1 MFIFISSQSCV
12 MKILLVDDHAIV
24 SDGLEALLKNV
35 DGIEVVAKLTSGDF
49 ALAYL
54 KQHNIDLL
62 ITDYAMPD
70 MDGLTLVKKVKEV
83 QGNIKII
90 VLSMHDEVAMI
101 REILAAGVDG
111 YVLKKYAQ
119 QELVNAIETV
129 SKGRQYYS
137 SEVNKALLGA
147 LLPQEMAENQITERE
162 LEVLK
167 LLAQELTSKQIA
179 NRLFIS
185 ERTVET
191 HRKNLM
197 RKTGANNAIG
207 LMRYAYAKKLL

>member
-1 MFIFISSQSCV
+1 

-24 SDGLEALLKNV
+24 SDGLEAILKVV
-35 DGIEVVAKLTSGDF
+35 DGFEIVNKLTSGDF

-54 KQHNIDLL
+54 KQHEVDLV
-62 ITDYAMPD
+62 ITDYSMPD
-70 MDGLTLVKKVKEV
+70 MDGLTLVKKAKLIKPD
-83 QGNIKII
+83 IKII
-90 VLSMHDEVAMI
+90 VLSMHDEALMI
-101 REILAAGVDG
+101 REMLAAGVDG

-119 QELVNAIETV
+119 QEIVNAIETV
-129 SKGRQYYS
+129 HNGRKYFS
-137 SEVNKALLGA
+137 NEVNKALLSA
-147 LLPQEMAENQITERE
+147 LLPQELSENSVTERE

-167 LLAQELTSKQIA
+167 LLAEELTSKQIA
-179 NRLFIS
+179 EKLFIS

-207 LMRYAYAKKLL
+207 LVRYAYSKKLL

>member
-1 MFIFISSQSCV
+1 MR
-12 MKILLVDDHAIV
+12 ILLVDDHAIV
-24 SDGLEALLKNV
+24 SDGLQAILKTV
-35 DGIEVVAKLTSGDF
+35 EGFEVVKKLTSGDF

-54 KQHNIDLL
+54 KQFPVDMM

-70 MDGLTLVKKVKEV
+70 MDGVTLVKKAKLL
-83 QGNIKII
+83 NPDLKII
-90 VLSMHDEVAMI
+90 VLSMHDEVTMI
-101 REILAAGVDG
+101 KEMLGAGVDG

-119 QELVNAIETV
+119 QELVCAIESV
-129 SKGRQYYS
+129 NFGRQFFS
-137 SEVNKALLGA
+137 SEVNKALLSA
-147 LLPQEMAENQITERE
+147 MLPQEQSENQITERE

-179 NRLFIS
+179 DKLFIS

-197 RKTGANNAIG
+197 RKTGTNNGIG
-207 LMRYAYAKKLL
+207 LIRYAYQKKII

>member
-1 MFIFISSQSCV
+1 

-24 SDGLEALLKNV
+24 TDGLEMLLQAV
-35 DGIEVVAKLTSGDF
+35 DGLEVVKKLTSGDF

-54 KQHNIDLL
+54 KQSPVDLM
-62 ITDYAMPD
+62 ITDYSMPD
-70 MDGLTLVKKVKEV
+70 MDGVTLVKKA
-83 QGNIKII
+83 KIQNPNLKVI
-90 VLSMHDEVAMI
+90 VLSMHDEVTMI
-101 REILAAGVDG
+101 REMLSAGVDG

-119 QELVNAIETV
+119 QEIVNAIETV
-129 SKGRQYYS
+129 NNGRQYFS
-137 SEVNKALLGA
+137 NEVNKALLSA
-147 LLPQEMAENQITERE
+147 LLPQELPENNITERE

-179 NRLFIS
+179 EKLFIS

-197 RKTGANNAIG
+197 RKSGASNAVG
-207 LMRYAYAKKLL
+207 LVRYAYSKKLL

>member
-1 MFIFISSQSCV
+1 

-24 SDGLEALLKNV
+24 ADGLQALLHAV
-35 DGIEVVAKLTSGDF
+35 EGLEVVDKLTAGDF

-54 KQHNIDLL
+54 KQAPVDVM

-70 MDGLTLVKKVKEV
+70 MDGLTLVKKAKA
-83 QGNIKII
+83 IKPDLKII

-101 REILAAGVDG
+101 CEMLTAGVDG

-119 QELVNAIETV
+119 QELVNAIQTV
-129 SKGRQYYS
+129 EKGRQYFS
-137 SEVNKALLGA
+137 AEVNKALLSA
-147 LLPQEMAENQITERE
+147 LLPQEMPENQVTERE
-162 LEVLK
+162 LEVLR

-179 NRLFIS
+179 AQLFIS

-197 RKTGANNAIG
+197 RKTGANNGIG

>member
-1 MFIFISSQSCV
+1 
-12 MKILLVDDHAIV
+12 MKLLLVDDHAIV
-24 SDGLEALLKNV
+24 TDGLQVLLQNEEGFTIV
-35 DGIEVVAKLTSGDF
+35 EKLVSGNF

-54 KQHNIDLL
+54 KQNEVDLM
-62 ITDYAMPD
+62 ITDYSMPD
-70 MDGLTLVKKVKEV
+70 MDGLTLVKQSKALRPEL
-83 QGNIKII
+83 KII
-90 VLSMHDEVAMI
+90 VLSMHDEATMI
-101 REILAAGVDG
+101 KDMLSAGVDG

-119 QELVNAIETV
+119 QELLNAIQAV
-129 SKGRQYYS
+129 SNGRQFWS
-137 SEVNKALLGA
+137 AEVNRALLTA
-147 LLPQEMAENQITERE
+147 LQPQESENHITERE

-179 NRLFIS
+179 EKLFIS

-207 LMRYAYAKKLL
+207 LVRYAYSHKLL

>member
-1 MFIFISSQSCV
+1 

-24 SDGLEALLKNV
+24 SDGLQALLQVVENL
-35 DGIEVVAKLTSGDF
+35 EVVSKLTSGDF

-54 KQHNIDLL
+54 KQHEVDLL

-70 MDGLTLVKKVKEV
+70 MDGLTLVKKAKQIKPEL
-83 QGNIKII
+83 KII
-90 VLSMHDEVAMI
+90 VLSMHDEVVMI
-101 REILAAGVDG
+101 REMLAAGVDG

-119 QELVNAIETV
+119 QELVSAIDTV
-129 SKGRQYYS
+129 SGGRQYWS
-137 SEVNKALLGA
+137 AEVNKALLSS
-147 LLPQEMAENQITERE
+147 LLPQEMPENQITDRE
-162 LEVLK
+162 LEVLR

-179 NRLFIS
+179 DKLFIS

-197 RKTGANNAIG
+197 RKTGANNGIG
-207 LMRYAYAKKLL
+207 LMRYAYSKKLL

>member
-1 MFIFISSQSCV
+1 
-12 MKILLVDDHAIV
+12 MKLLLVDDHAIV
-24 SDGLEALLKNV
+24 TDGLQVLLQNEEGFTIV
-35 DGIEVVAKLTSGDF
+35 EKLVSGNF

-54 KQHNIDLL
+54 KQNEVDLM
-62 ITDYAMPD
+62 ITDYSMPD
-70 MDGLTLVKKVKEV
+70 IDGLTLVKQAKALRPDL
-83 QGNIKII
+83 KII
-90 VLSMHDEVAMI
+90 VLSMHDEAAMI
-101 REILAAGVDG
+101 KDMLSAGVDG

-119 QELVNAIETV
+119 QELLNAIQAV
-129 SKGRQYYS
+129 GNGRQFWS
-137 SEVNKALLGA
+137 AEVNRALLTA
-147 LLPQEMAENQITERE
+147 LQPQETENHITERE

-179 NRLFIS
+179 EKLFIS

-207 LMRYAYAKKLL
+207 LVRYAYSHKLL

>member
-1 MFIFISSQSCV
+1 

-24 SDGLEALLKNV
+24 TDGLEMLLHAV
-35 DGIEVVAKLTSGDF
+35 DSFEVVNKLTSGDF

-54 KQHNIDLL
+54 KQAHVDIM
-62 ITDYAMPD
+62 ITDYSMPD
-70 MDGLTLVKKVKEV
+70 MDGVTLVKKAKI
-83 QGNIKII
+83 QNPALKII

-101 REILAAGVDG
+101 KEMLNAGVDG

-119 QELVNAIETV
+119 QEIVNAIETV
-129 SKGRQYYS
+129 NNGRQYFS
-137 SEVNKALLGA
+137 NEVNKALLSA
-147 LLPQEMAENQITERE
+147 LLPQEMPENHVTERE

-179 NRLFIS
+179 EKLFIS

-197 RKTGANNAIG
+197 RKTGASNAIG
-207 LMRYAYAKKLL
+207 LVRYAYTKKLL